1 MTGEGGGSGRGRCNF
16 GLAAPANKS
25 EGGDNAEDA
34 GALEG
39 KCVRADLGAN
49 DAGDER
55 GEPCAEL
62 MGCEDPA
69 EDKRGPR
76 RAEGV
81 GGELHGWGHGGDPI
95 EAIKNGEEQERG
107 GLEARGGQVEER
119 KTAQAVIDHQEDAR
133 VEAVGEP
140 AGGDRADEVEAAHDG
155 ERSGGRG
162 GGDQIVTTHRDE
174 VHLHE
179 AVGGGAANEEG
190 AGEDPEDRLADGDG
204 ERLERGEEE
213 VALLSGR
220 RGDGTTGRGAE
231 GAEADIVMER
241 FDPEWALAL
250 IEQYRVTH
258 SQWVPTMFVRML
270 KLPAEARARHDLST
284 HRLAIHAAAPCPRQV
299 KRAMIEWWGPIVQ
312 EYYAGSEGNGLCA
325 INSADWL
332 AHEGSVGR
340 PVFGMPHIL
349 DAEGRELPPG
359 QEGTIYFSDGVEFVY
374 HNDPAKTAESRNAL
388 GWTTLGDI
396 GYLDAEG
403 FLYLTDRKAN
413 VIISGGVNIYP
424 QEAEN
429 LLVTHPK
436 VMDVA
441 VFGVPDEEFGEAVK
455 AVVQPIDMGEAG
467 PELEQELI
475 DYCRDHLSH
484 IKCPR
489 SVDFEAELPR
499 HPTGKLYK
507 RLLRDRYWTGHESR
521 IV

>member
-1 MTGEGGGSGRGRCNF
+1 MHPSVYARSQPDKAAYIMAGSGTVVSYGQLEERSRRCAQLLRGL
-16 GLAAPANKS
+16 GLGTGDTIAICMDNNPRYFELCWAAQRSGLYYTCVSNRLTAPEVEYIVRDS
-25 EGGDNAEDA
+25 
-34 GALEG
+34 GARVLFLS
-39 KCVRADLGAN
+39 VSQRAIA
-49 DAGDER
+49 
-55 GEPCAEL
+55 AEL
-62 MGCEDPA
+62 AHSLDDLERFSVDGSINGYLDYESTRDRFPA
-69 EDKRGPR
+69 EP
-76 RAEGV
+76 V
-81 GGELHGWGHGGDPI
+81 
-95 EAIKNGEEQERG
+95 
-107 GLEARGGQVEER
+107 
-119 KTAQAVIDHQEDAR
+119 
-133 VEAVGEP
+133 
-140 AGGDRADEVEAAHDG
+140 ADE
-155 ERSGGRG
+155 
-162 GGDQIVTTHRDE
+162 T
-174 VHLHE
+174 
-179 AVGGGAANEEG
+179 
-190 AGEDPEDRLADGDG
+190 AGSDMMY
-204 ERLERGEEE
+204 
-213 VALLSGR
+213 SS
-220 RGDGTTGRGAE
+220 GTTGRPKGIRVALS
-231 GAEADIVMER
+231 GLAIDAPSPLLQIIAGYYGFGDDTVYLSPAPLYHAAPLRFCMTVQRCGGTVIVVMDK
-241 FDPEWALAL
+241 FDPLESLRL
-250 IEQYRVTH
+250 IDKYRVTH

-270 KLPAEARARHDLST
+270 KLPPEQRAGFDLSS
-284 HRLAIHAAAPCPRQV
+284 HRAAVHAAAPCPVEV
-299 KRAMIEWWGPIVQ
+299 KQQMIDWWGPIVQ

-340 PVFGMPHIL
+340 PVFGVPHIL
-349 DAEGRELPPG
+349 DTDGRELPPG
-359 QEGTIYFSDGVEFVY
+359 QEGTIYFSDGVDFVY

-413 VIISGGVNIYP
+413 LIISGGVNIYP

-455 AVVQPIDMGEAG
+455 AVVQPLDMGEAG

-475 DYCRDHLSH
+475 DYCREHLSH

-507 RLLRDRYWTGHESR
+507 RLLRDAYWGGKQSK